1 MHYVERSQLFEL
13 LAMCGMLMD
22 FNWTEILKRRE
33 ILRLDFALKDYYYS
47 FLIIFYESNINK

>member
-1 MHYVERSQLFEL
+1 MKLDVDLIRTLCRTRACSQLFEL

-33 ILRLDFALKDYYYS
+33 ILRLDFA
-47 FLIIFYESNINK
+47 